1 MDLSQPVRDRM
12 TPTPKVV
19 RLADD
24 LTDAWTEMLNGGFH
38 HLPVVDGDRKVIG
51 MLSKTDLAVALDG
64 LDPTLKDTGVVL
76 DDHHGLQDLMTRDVV
91 WVGPDASLRDVAV
104 LLAQGRF
111 HAVPVVDLDERLL
124 GIVTTTDLVGWM
136 LEDAGE
142 A

>member
-1 MDLSQPVRDRM
+1 MDLSQPVRARM

-38 HLPVVDGDRKVIG
+38 HLPVVDADGKVIG

-91 WVGPDASLRDVAV
+91 WVGPEASLRDVAV

-111 HAVPVVDLDERLL
+111 HAVPVVDAEERLL

-136 LEDAGE
+136 LEDADAG
-142 A
+142 